1 MTLHNALH
9 IYLANK
15 KCFYSYMDF
24 NQLGTYTL
32 ESAGTLVLVIVAYK
46 IYKLRI
52 ATESDCCGHA
62 LRVKTS
68 NRGDS
73 SHDLEMTGVT
83 VESKVER

>member
-1 MTLHNALH
+1 
-9 IYLANK
+9 
-15 KCFYSYMDF
+15 MDF
-24 NQLGTYTL
+24 SQLGTYTL
-32 ESAGTLVLVIVAYK
+32 ESAGTLVLVIFAYK

-62 LRVKTS
+62 FRVKTS

-83 VESKVER
+83 VDT

>member
-1 MTLHNALH
+1 
-9 IYLANK
+9 
-15 KCFYSYMDF
+15 MDF
-24 NQLGTYTL
+24 SQLATYTL
-32 ESAGTLVLVIVAYK
+32 ESAGTLLLVVMAFK